1 MILVLLLGL
10 FAGYAVTEP
19 QCWSEYHAPQNWFGT
34 PNYYDCRRL
43 LFGNNDLSGIAAI
56 DDLSHAFIVPN
67 TQREFESNSE
77 WANRVELPKF
87 WANSG
92 CKIALTPTGSLSI
105 ESTMRSIYRDTGQW
119 LPIAETGQNIND
131 VCVHGEGLES
141 AHAGGFDR
149 TDREIETDLES
160 NQIVTIAAADL
171 YDSSDYDSA
180 DEDLR
185 NLSDEFAV
193 LLNVDDEIN
202 LPRPRNG
209 WEESFGYS
217 HVGKSDPRVKNLGN
231 SWVMNYTS
239 VTSLL
244 PVTRAVPSLAAFYK
258 HIVDIAADKV
268 GNDTDPIKSLNF
280 ASRDLSLR
288 LSSVAPIPWD
298 WIIRFARKMYLLLDS
313 RWAVLFDAT
322 ARNAYWDVATINAA
336 LRIAV
341 G

>member
-1 MILVLLLGL
+1 M
-10 FAGYAVTEP
+10 
-19 QCWSEYHAPQNWFGT
+19 
-34 PNYYDCRRL
+34 
-43 LFGNNDLSGIAAI
+43 
-56 DDLSHAFIVPN
+56 
-67 TQREFESNSE
+67 
-77 WANRVELPKF
+77 
-87 WANSG
+87 
-92 CKIALTPTGSLSI
+92 
-105 ESTMRSIYRDTGQW
+105 ESTMRSIYRETGQW

-131 VCVHGEGLES
+131 VCVHGEGPEN
-141 AHAGGFDR
+141 AYAGGFDR
-149 TDREIETDLES
+149 TDRAIETDLEEH
-160 NQIVTIAAADL
+160 QIVVIAATDL
-171 YDSSDYDSA
+171 YDSSDYDSV

-185 NLSDEFAV
+185 DLSDEFAV

-244 PVTRAVPSLAAFYK
+244 PVNRPVPSLAAFYK
-258 HIVDIAADKV
+258 HIVDIAAEKV
-268 GNDTDPIKSLNF
+268 GNDTDPIKNLNF
-280 ASRDLSLR
+280 ASGDLSLR
-288 LSSVAPIPWD
+288 LWSVAPIPWD
-298 WIIRFARKMYLLLDS
+298 WIIRFARGMYLLLDS

-322 ARNAYWDVATINAA
+322 ARNAYWDVADINAA

>member
-1 MILVLLLGL
+1 
-10 FAGYAVTEP
+10 
-19 QCWSEYHAPQNWFGT
+19 
-34 PNYYDCRRL
+34 
-43 LFGNNDLSGIAAI
+43 
-56 DDLSHAFIVPN
+56 
-67 TQREFESNSE
+67 
-77 WANRVELPKF
+77 
-87 WANSG
+87 
-92 CKIALTPTGSLSI
+92 
-105 ESTMRSIYRDTGQW
+105 MRSIYRETGQW

-131 VCVHGEGLES
+131 VCVHGQGPEN

-149 TDREIETDLES
+149 TDREIERDLEDH
-160 NQIVTIAAADL
+160 QIVVIAAAEL
-171 YDSSDYDSA
+171 YDGSDYDSA

-185 NLSDEFAV
+185 DLSDEFAV

-244 PVTRAVPSLAAFYK
+244 PENRTVPSLAAFYK

-268 GNDTDPIKSLNF
+268 GNDTDPIKDLNF

-288 LSSVAPIPWD
+288 LWSVAPIPWD
-298 WIIRFARKMYLLLDS
+298 WIIRFARGMYLLLDS

-322 ARNAYWDVATINAA
+322 VRNAYWDVADINAA